1 MISAMISYTTSYPI
15 YCISLT
21 KLWLCSSG
29 GMFHYKKNMDA
40 YSIDHPNQFLFR
52 KSSQNVLVNNFGIYI
67 LSELHKFQNMKS
79 YAVHQDTD
87 IDEYVKHSKTLHD
100 GTVVHRFSKEL
111 LSFLETLVA
120 FSPYYRAND
129 ARCAGA
135 MDTFYYDAL
144 KSYNTLSYDEL
155 HKFLAKR
162 LHVWY
167 AKFRPAGAREE
178 DKDPSDGEVGSVV
191 NTGIIPPAAAA
202 GPAFSIADD
211 DEAAPRPAAAAAAP
225 AAPAPDPDADAATPP
240 PGGG

>member
-1 MISAMISYTTSYPI
+1 MISYTTSYPI

-29 GMFHYKKNMDA
+29 GMFHYKKNMDS
-40 YSIDHPNQFLFR
+40 YSIKHPDQCLFR
-52 KSSQNVLVNNFGIYI
+52 KSSQNVLVNDFGIYI
-67 LSELHKFQNMKS
+67 LSELHKFQNMRS

-120 FSPYYRAND
+120 FSPYYKAND

-135 MDTFYYDAL
+135 MDSFYYDAL
-144 KSYNTLSYDEL
+144 KAYNTLSYDEL

-162 LHVWY
+162 LHIWY

-178 DKDPSDGEVGSVV
+178 DKDPSDREMGSVV
-191 NTGIIPPAAAA
+191 TAEIIPPAAAA
-202 GPAFSIADD
+202 GPAFSCHDD
-211 DEAAPRPAAAAAAP
+211 DEAAAAAAAHDA
-225 AAPAPDPDADAATPP
+225 DADAATPP
-240 PGGG
+240 AAAE